1 MRYSA
6 NLLVMSTSNFYC
18 SVFAVLVILF
28 TALKRQREKLDPL
41 IISKEDVRDNVVSYD
56 DEGGGEEDTHAFD
69 IGTLRKAESLD
80 DTKPRRDVAPEIL
93 RRSTPKVHNK
103 SEPDVQDYISQRLSE
118 NDSDP
123 AAPPYD
129 SLATYAYEGNGST
142 AESLSS
148 LESVSSDAWSD
159 YEILNELGPRFRRLA
174 EMYGGQDSD
183 KES

>member
-1 MRYSA
+1 M
-6 NLLVMSTSNFYC
+6 LV
-18 SVFAVLVILF
+18 VLF

-56 DEGGGEEDTHAFD
+56 DEGGGEEDTQAFD

-80 DTKPRRDVAPEIL
+80 DTKQRRDVAPEIL
-93 RRSTPKVHNK
+93 RRPAPKIHNK
-103 SEPDVQDYISQRLSE
+103 SEPDIHDFISQKLSE

-123 AAPPYD
+123 TAPPYD

-148 LESVSSDAWSD
+148 LDSVSSDAWSD
-159 YEILNELGPRFRRLA
+159 YEVLNELGPRFKRLA
-174 EMYGGQDSD
+174 EMYGGKDSD
-183 KES
+183 RES

>member
-1 MRYSA
+1 MI
-6 NLLVMSTSNFYC
+6 V
-18 SVFAVLVILF
+18 VLF

-56 DEGGGEEDTHAFD
+56 DEGGGEEDTQAFD
-69 IGTLRKAESLD
+69 IGTLRKAESHD
-80 DTKPRRDVAPEIL
+80 DAMQRRDVAPEIL
-93 RRSTPKVHNK
+93 RRSTTKIHNK
-103 SEPDVQDYISQRLSE
+103 SEPDMRSFITQRLCE

-129 SLATYAYEGNGST
+129 SLATYAYEGSGST

-159 YEILNELGPRFRRLA
+159 FEFLNELGPRFKRLA
-174 EMYGGQDSD
+174 EMYGGEESD
-183 KES
+183 RES

>member
-1 MRYSA
+1 MI
-6 NLLVMSTSNFYC
+6 V
-18 SVFAVLVILF
+18 VLF
-28 TALKRQREKLDPL
+28 TTLKRQREKLDPL

-56 DEGGGEEDTHAFD
+56 DEGGGEEDTQAFD

-93 RRSTPKVHNK
+93 WRSAPKIYKK
-103 SEPDVQDYISQRLSE
+103 SEPNIQDFISHRLCE

-142 AESLSS
+142 AENLSS

-159 YEILNELGPRFRRLA
+159 YEFLNELGPRFKRLA
-174 EMYGGQDSD
+174 EMYGGEDSD
-183 KES
+183 RES